1 MGKARELRIWYQGSI
16 KRKMTFKIAI
26 YVSLI
31 LLSILSSYYYIFH
44 QIFKERFQVEVT
56 NVAATAASLID
67 GQKHNRL
74 QTHPDENSGDYRKI
88 QRFLQIFMANNSHIK
103 HIYTLRK
110 LNGVTKWEY
119 VVDADNTKDH
129 HHIGDNYAVI
139 NQKVVKNA
147 HNAPVADNDFET
159 DQWGT
164 FLSGYAPIK
173 DNQGQTVGIVSVHL
187 TAESIIKQEIG
198 LGLWALFF
206 FVFGLGLMIHMTYVA
221 IKKSTKP
228 LDEIV
233 FSIREWQLGNGDL
246 QEKFTIQTGDEFE
259 VLGEIM
265 NQAGDLLFQ
274 EKKTL
279 EEDLEKSKME
289 RDKIFNV
296 YRDVIFAVTQGK
308 FNLLNESES
317 NPISCAGNLLTEVKI
332 VQPSDVNTARVL
344 INKMLAQEKHSPEKI
359 NHAMLCISEAATN
372 VIKHANYGVMQIRKI
387 DNGIRVTIAD
397 EGPGMEMDKLPNM
410 VFLNGFST
418 KISCGYGF
426 GIINKFADK
435 IYLTTSRNGT
445 FLAMDFLEVDKLS
458 NSN

>member
-1 MGKARELRIWYQGSI
+1 MGKARKLKMWYQGSI
-16 KRKMTFKIAI
+16 KRKMTFKVAI

-44 QIFKERFQVEVT
+44 EIFKERFQVEVT
-56 NVAATAASLID
+56 NVAATVASLID
-67 GQKHNRL
+67 GQEHNRL
-74 QTHPDENSGDYRKI
+74 QTHPDENSVEYLKVQGLL
-88 QRFLQIFMANNSHIK
+88 QAFLTNNYYIK
-103 HIYTLRK
+103 HIYTLQK
-110 LNGVTKWEY
+110 LNGVTKWAY
-119 VVDADNTKDH
+119 VVDADTTENH

-139 NQKVVKNA
+139 DQEVIKNA
-147 HNAPVADNDFET
+147 YNAPIADNDFET

-164 FLSGYAPIK
+164 FLSGFAPIK
-173 DNQGQTVGIVSVHL
+173 NSKGQTIGIVCVNM
-187 TAESIIKQEIG
+187 TAKNIIKQEIG
-198 LGLWALFF
+198 LVVWALFL
-206 FVFGLGLMIHMTYVA
+206 FVFGLGLMIHTTYSA

-233 FSIREWQLGNGDL
+233 FSIREWQLENKDL
-246 QEKFTIQTGDEFE
+246 QKKSSIQTGDEFE
-259 VLGEIM
+259 VLGKIVDY
-265 NQAGDLLFQ
+265 ASDLFFK
-274 EKKTL
+274 EKRML

-296 YRDVIFAVTQGK
+296 YRDVIFSVTQGK

-317 NPISCAGNLLTEVKI
+317 NPISCEGNLLTEVKI
-332 VQPSDVNTARVL
+332 AQLSDVNTARVL
-344 INKMLAQEKHSPEKI
+344 INKTLAHETYSPEKI

-387 DNGIRVTIAD
+387 NNGIRVTIAD
-397 EGPGMEMDKLPNM
+397 DGPGMEMDKLPNM

-435 IYLTTSRNGT
+435 IYLTSSKNGT
-445 FLAMDFLEVDKLS
+445 FLTMDFLEVDKLGI
-458 NSN
+458 

>member
-1 MGKARELRIWYQGSI
+1 M
-16 KRKMTFKIAI
+16 
-26 YVSLI
+26 
-31 LLSILSSYYYIFH
+31 
-44 QIFKERFQVEVT
+44 
-56 NVAATAASLID
+56 
-67 GQKHNRL
+67 
-74 QTHPDENSGDYRKI
+74 
-88 QRFLQIFMANNSHIK
+88 LQIFIDNNSHIK

-129 HHIGDNYAVI
+129 HHIGNNYAVI
-139 NQKVVKNA
+139 DQEVIKNA
-147 HNAPVADNDFET
+147 NNAPLADNDFET

-164 FLSGYAPIK
+164 FLSGFAPIK
-173 DNQGQTVGIVSVHL
+173 DHKGQTVGIVCVNM
-187 TAESIIKQEIG
+187 TANNIIKQEIG
-198 LGLWALFF
+198 LGLWALFL

-233 FSIREWQLGNGDL
+233 FSIREWQLENRDL
-246 QEKFTIQTGDEFE
+246 QEKLNIQTGDEFE

-265 NQAGDLLFQ
+265 NHASDLLFK
-274 EKKTL
+274 EKRML
-279 EEDLEKSKME
+279 EEGLEKSKME

-296 YRDVIFAVTQGK
+296 YRDVIFSVTQGK

-317 NPISCAGNLLTEVKI
+317 NPISCEGNLLTEVKI

-435 IYLTTSRNGT
+435 ICLTTSRNGT
-445 FLAMDFLEVDKLS
+445 FLAMDFLKVDKLS